1 LRGDTLDTSRK
12 ERRLASYVESIV
24 GEGEEVLYVGKVSL
38 FSILPAIIGGGLLV
52 LLGLAA
58 SVAAGPLGIVLI
70 ALGALALAVGFIK
83 RASTELAVTNRR
95 VIAKFG
101 LVRRSTVELNL
112 SKIESIRVEQTVMGR
127 VLNYGS
133 IFVTGTGS
141 TMEPIPYIA
150 NPIGFRQAVQAA
162 TDSIQRAP
170 VVK

>member
-1 LRGDTLDTSRK
+1 M
-12 ERRLASYVESIV
+12 ASYVESIV
-24 GEGEEVLYVGKVSL
+24 GDGEQVLYVGKLSF
-38 FSILPAIIGGGLLV
+38 FSILPSIIGGGLLV
-52 LLGLAA
+52 IVGLAA
-58 SVAAGPLGIVLI
+58 SIAAGPLSIVWI

-83 RASTELAVTNRR
+83 RSSTELAVTNRR

-127 VLNYGS
+127 LLNYGS

-150 NPIGFRQAVQAA
+150 DPMKFRQAVQSA
-162 TDSIQRAP
+162 TDSIRRS
-170 VVK
+170 